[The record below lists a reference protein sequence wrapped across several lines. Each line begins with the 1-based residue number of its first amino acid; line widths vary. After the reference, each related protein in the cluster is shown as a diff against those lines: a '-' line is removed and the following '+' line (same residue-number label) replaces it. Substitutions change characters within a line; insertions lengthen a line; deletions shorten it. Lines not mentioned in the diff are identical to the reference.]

1 MGLRGAMLE
10 VKISFQNGYYESE
23 ILTSG
28 VVIGIW

>member
-23 ILTSG
+23 TLTSG
-28 VVIGIW
+28 VIIGIW